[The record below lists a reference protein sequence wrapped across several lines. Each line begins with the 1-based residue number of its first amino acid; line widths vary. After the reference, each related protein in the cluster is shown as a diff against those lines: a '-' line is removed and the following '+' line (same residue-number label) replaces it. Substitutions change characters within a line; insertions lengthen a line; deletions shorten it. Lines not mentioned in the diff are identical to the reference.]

1 MDAVTRD
8 FPAFCP
14 VRLELDVNMDA
25 IRFAFGRVVTL
36 QLAEFNA
43 TGIDQTEASCI
54 RHFYR
59 NDLLHPEDPYLYS
72 LLERTGKE
80 LLDVMIFGFDS
91 ITQRCLSYLP
101 NLISLRLYYPH
112 PTAPHFIPRLNCCK
126 FLVTVEC
133 VGPSVAPDA
142 VVTALT
148 NCGHT
153 ALRALALYCCKY
165 DWTSR
170 QTRFIANLGT

>member
-8 FPAFCP
+8 SPDFCP
-14 VRLELDVNMDA
+14 VHLVLDVNMDP
-25 IRFAFGRVVTL
+25 IRFAFRRVVKL

-43 TGIDQTEASCI
+43 TGIDQTVSSCI
-54 RHFYR
+54 QDFYR
-59 NDLLHPEDPYLYS
+59 NDLLNPEDPYLYS
-72 LLERTGKE
+72 LLERTGKGV
-80 LLDVMIFGFDS
+80 LDVEIFGFAS

-101 NLISLRLYYPH
+101 NLISLRLYYPN
-112 PTAPHFIPRLNCCK
+112 PTATHFIPRLNCCN

-153 ALRALALYCCKY
+153 ALRALALYCCT
-165 DWTSR
+165 DHWSARHTA
-170 QTRFIANLGT
+170 FIANLGT